1 MSSHTCY
8 ICNNEYKTEKTL
20 ATHIR
25 KMHTEREKQQAR
37 EREKLKVE
45 ESDADSD
52 SDSSVEQEQ
61 NNKEKMT
68 MEDLIR
74 NYVFLV
80 KMINVLHAQTEITV
94 ETLKK
99 IKETIYDSHKH

>member
-1 MSSHTCY
+1 M
-8 ICNNEYKTEKTL
+8 
-20 ATHIR
+20 
-25 KMHTEREKQQAR
+25 
-37 EREKLKVE
+37 
-45 ESDADSD
+45 D
-52 SDSSVEQEQ
+52 
-61 NNKEKMT
+61 
-68 MEDLIR
+68 DLIR